1 MPGFLIDLDGTLYR
15 GTERIDCAAEFI
27 QWLQERRMP
36 YLFVTNNSSRTPAQV
51 SGHLRLMGI
60 DAEPAQV
67 MTSGLAAAEYIR
79 RHTGK
84 RQTGRTVYLI
94 GENGLEQALKAAGLN
109 IADQEQPDFVVQGI
123 DRKFTYDKLN
133 LAVRYILSGAQ
144 YILTNPDHMLPANGG
159 AIPGA
164 GAIAASI
171 RTASGMEPVII
182 GKPSPI
188 MINYAVEQLRLPLE
202 DIWVVGDNLDTD
214 ICGGH
219 AAGCRTALVLTGV
232 SKADDLKRWMEMKGT
247 APDLVSAN
255 LRELIN
261 HFESFV

>member
-15 GTERIDCAAEFI
+15 GTERIDYAAEFI
-27 QWLQERRMP
+27 QWLKERKMP
-36 YLFVTNNSSRTPAQV
+36 YLFVTNNSSRTPEQV

-60 DAEPAQV
+60 DAEPEQV

-79 RHTGK
+79 K
-84 RQTGRTVYLI
+84 QQPNKQQTGRTVYLI
-94 GENGLEQALKAAGLN
+94 GEHGLEQALKAAGLN
-109 IADQEQPDFVVQGI
+109 IVDQEQPDFVVQGI
-123 DRKFTYDKLN
+123 DRNFTYDKLN

-144 YILTNPDHMLPANGG
+144 YILTNPDHMVPANGG
-159 AIPGA
+159 AMPGA

-188 MINYAVEQLRLPLE
+188 MINYAVQQLRLPLE
-202 DIWVVGDNLDTD
+202 EIWVVGDNLDTD
-214 ICGGH
+214 ISGGH

-232 SKADDLKRWMEMKGT
+232 SKANDLKRWMEMKGT

-261 HFESFV
+261 HF